1 MGLAGAAGG
10 KWLKVKGAGKSEE
23 KTPER
28 KSASEVGEVAW
39 RGISRKWM
47 ESGSD
52 VSHGEHLI
60 CMIIY
65 AKLDFFF
72 KLL

>member
-28 KSASEVGEVAW
+28 KSASEVGEVGFLGNGW
-39 RGISRKWM
+39 RAGRM
-47 ESGSD
+47 
-52 VSHGEHLI
+52 
-60 CMIIY
+60 
-65 AKLDFFF
+65 
-72 KLL
+72 